1 MTDFS
6 DEFSEVP
13 TGIKVINP
21 ATGKVRQS
29 YDFMSLQAVSKIIE
43 NMSKV
48 REAYLKTSL
57 SDRAIKMLKVA
68 EILRNKK
75 EFFAKII
82 TEEMGKPITQAL
94 AEIEKCAGLCEFY
107 AENTQKYLEPE
118 LIQTHYSKSYVCY
131 ESLGIIFAIMPWNFP
146 FWQVLRFA
154 VPNLMVGNAGLL
166 KHAPNS
172 TGAALAIENLFKEA
186 GFPEGL
192 FKSLIID
199 VDLASYCIAHPK
211 IAGVTLTGS
220 GRAGQSVGAQAGKA
234 LKKVVLELGG
244 SDPYLILEDADL
256 ELAAEECVLSRL
268 SNAGQICISA
278 KRIIVV
284 DKIRE
289 EFLKL
294 FLAKVEKYKCGDPM
308 DPKTNMG
315 PMAREDLRNQLH
327 DQVERSVKAGLK
339 IYCGGKKVEGPG
351 FYYEPTVFL
360 DVKKGTPAYDE
371 ELFGPVVCVI
381 YARDLNHAI
390 EIANDS
396 PYGLGAAVFTKNL
409 DLGEK
414 IAREDLRAGTCNVN
428 ARVGS
433 DARLPFGG
441 IKESGYGRELA
452 AFGVREF
459 MNVKTVVIK

>member
-6 DEFSEVP
+6 DIQ

-43 NMSKV
+43 NMAKT
-48 REAYLKTSL
+48 REEFLKNSTVSG
-57 SDRAIKMLKVA
+57 RAIKMLKVA
-68 EILRNKK
+68 EILKSKK

-82 TEEMGKPITQAL
+82 TEEMGKPISQAVS
-94 AEIEKCAGLCEFY
+94 EIEKCAALCEFY
-107 AENTQKYLEPE
+107 AENTQDYLKPE
-118 LIQTHYSKSYVCY
+118 LIKTNYSKSYVCY
-131 ESLGIIFAIMPWNFP
+131 EPLGIIFAIMPWNFP

-154 VPNLMVGNAGLL
+154 VPNLMAGNAGLL

-192 FKSLIID
+192 FRSLIID

-220 GRAGQSVGAQAGKA
+220 GRAGQSVGSQAGKA

-256 ELAAEECVLSRL
+256 ELAAQECVISRL

-289 EFLKL
+289 DFLKI
-294 FLAKVEKYKCGDPM
+294 FLEKVKKYQCGDPL

-327 DQVERSVKAGLK
+327 DQVERSVKSGLK
-339 IYCGGKKVEGPG
+339 LYCGGKKIDGPG

-381 YARDLNHAI
+381 YAKDTAHAI

-396 PYGLGAAVFTKNL
+396 PYGLGAAVFTNNL
-409 DLGEK
+409 ELGEK

-428 ARVGS
+428 ARVSS
-433 DARLPFGG
+433 DPRLPFGG

-452 AFGVREF
+452 EYGIREF
-459 MNVKTVVIK
+459 MNVKTVVVG

>member
-1 MTDFS
+1 MTDS
-6 DEFSEVP
+6 NTPEHIPEY
-13 TGIKVINP
+13 IQVINP
-21 ATGKVRQS
+21 ATGKVRQT
-29 YDFMSLQAVSKIIE
+29 YNFMSLQTISKTIETMASVRIQYEKTTLSERSQKMKKVS
-43 NMSKV
+43 
-48 REAYLKTSL
+48 
-57 SDRAIKMLKVA
+57 
-68 EILRNKK
+68 EILRARC
-75 EFFAKII
+75 EEFAKII
-82 TEEMGKPITQAL
+82 TEEMGKPITQAK
-94 AEIEKCAGLCEFY
+94 AEIQKCAVLCDYY
-107 AENTQKYLEPE
+107 ADHTADYLKPE
-118 LIQTHYSKSYVCY
+118 LIKTDYSKSYICY
-131 ESLGIIFAIMPWNFP
+131 EPLGIVFAIMPWNFP

-172 TGAALAIENLFKEA
+172 TGAALAIEKLFLEA

-192 FKSLIID
+192 FRSLIID
-199 VDLASYCIAHPK
+199 LDGASYCINHPK
-211 IAGVTLTGS
+211 ISGVTLTGS
-220 GRAGQSVGAQAGKA
+220 DRAGRSVGSQAGKA

-256 ELAAEECVLSRL
+256 ELAAKECAISRM

-278 KRIIVV
+278 KRIIVI

-289 EFLKL
+289 AFLKI
-294 FLAKVEKYKCGDPM
+294 FLARIFEYKAGDPL
-308 DPKTNMG
+308 DPKTNLG
-315 PMAREDLRNQLH
+315 PMAREDLRDLLD
-327 DQVERSVKAGLK
+327 DQVQRSIKAGVKLHS
-339 IYCGGKKVEGPG
+339 GGKKIDGPG

-381 YARDLNHAI
+381 YARDLDHAI

-409 DLGEK
+409 ELGEK

-428 ARVGS
+428 TRVSS
-433 DARLPFGG
+433 DPRLPFGG

-459 MNVKTVVIK
+459 MNVKTVVVG